1 MASSKCFFFSSGDK
15 NRFALPESMPILHM
29 EVTEFYYPGDK
40 EFPRKLL
47 YFIFESIK
55 DRVE

>member
-1 MASSKCFFFSSGDK
+1 
-15 NRFALPESMPILHM
+15 MPILHM